1 VDRCAL
7 FVDAGYILADG
18 AMAVHGTRHR
28 ESVSWNYAGLLQ
40 FLGSVA
46 REWTGLPLLRCYWYE
61 ATVEGRRSAEH
72 DALADLPGV
81 KLRLGRMRPG
91 RREGV
96 ESEIHRDLTTL
107 ARNGALQDA
116 LVVSAEEDLAQVI
129 ADVQDLGLRVT
140 LIHLTVD
147 GNWTISRALRQECD
161 DVVEVNEA
169 HLRPYVE
176 LVVGAEP
183 LREDERHAVGA
194 HSGRP
199 LTNGHG
205 HVGPLG
211 QQQALPAGSHPAPP
225 EIYTGPVIAEYQRTA
240 QPALNGQP
248 DTPQLASASG
258 PSAPA
263 GVTPPGPQAG
273 QPQAHQP
280 GQPQVPQ
287 PGQPQAAQPGQPQAP
302 QPGQPPMPRRRQA
315 RTTAPAPA
323 GSTPQGMAV
332 IEPSPGIHTRP
343 AMPAAQQS
351 MPAGQPRPAMPAAQQ
366 AAPAAQHAA
375 PAAQPAPAPGPEPGS
390 SRAMAQQVPQQ
401 NMPQQ
406 AMSQQGQPQQAMS
419 QGVPQPAAAPG
430 MAGQPGPQP
439 AAPLPQRTPPPSAQP
454 RTQNPGAAPAAAG
467 VPPASQPGPPSPPG
481 LMDQH
486 PAPGPPGMPPS
497 PAQHGHPG
505 TAPHQT
511 APPGVSVGQPGYPA
525 PPAYQGPGLGA
536 APTPAGPGGPG
547 TPGAPGAAGAPGTG
561 PGGQGQSDPRQ
572 AVAGLQ
578 PAPALA
584 ALPDPAMGQAGPAG
598 PAMPTGGSVPPGPAG
613 PAAPSQQQA
622 PGASQDY
629 PAPAR
634 TGRFTR
640 GSQDQRA
647 TQQFPGAPA
656 DQAAAGA
663 AYPPQQAPY
672 GAPEPAGSHPPAVQ
686 QTSISLPDAV
696 QAAHDEGFTFGQSV
710 AHEAP
715 ALWLEAVL
723 ARKPRMPSD
732 LEARLLQ
739 DSALPIDSLLHDEVR
754 HALRRGFWDALERAR
769 S

>member
-1 VDRCAL
+1 MDRCAL

-46 REWTGLPLLRCYWYE
+46 RERTGLPLLRCYWYE

-140 LIHLTVD
+140 LIHITVD

-161 DVVEVNEA
+161 DVVEVHEA

-205 HVGPLG
+205 HAGPLG
-211 QQQALPAGSHPAPP
+211 QQQALPAGSHAAPP

-240 QPALNGQP
+240 QPAMNGQP
-248 DTPQLASASG
+248 GTAQPASASG
-258 PSAPA
+258 PPAPA
-263 GVTPPGPQAG
+263 GMTPLGPQAG

-280 GQPQVPQ
+280 GQPSAQQ
-287 PGQPQAAQPGQPQAP
+287 AGQPQAPPPGEQQAP
-302 QPGQPPMPRRRQA
+302 QPGQPPMPRRRKP

-323 GSTPQGMAV
+323 GSPQQGMAV
-332 IEPSPGIHTRP
+332 MEPSPGGAAQPTV
-343 AMPAAQQS
+343 PAAQQP
-351 MPAGQPRPAMPAAQQ
+351 MPAGQPESAM
-366 AAPAAQHAA
+366 PAAQHAA
-375 PAAQPAPAPGPEPGS
+375 PTAQPAPTPGPEARGS
-390 SRAMAQQVPQQ
+390 RTMAQQG
-401 NMPQQ
+401 
-406 AMSQQGQPQQAMS
+406 A
-419 QGVPQPAAAPG
+419 PQPAATPG

-439 AAPLPQRTPPPSAQP
+439 PAPLPHRTPTSPAEP
-454 RTQNPGAAPAAAG
+454 RTPSSGAAPAAAS

-481 LMDQH
+481 PMGQH
-486 PAPGPPGMPPS
+486 PVPGQPGMPPS
-497 PAQHGHPG
+497 PAHQGHPG
-505 TAPHQT
+505 PAPPQT
-511 APPGVSVGQPGYPA
+511 PPGVPAGQPGYPA
-525 PPAYQGPGLGA
+525 PPAYQG
-536 APTPAGPGGPG
+536 
-547 TPGAPGAAGAPGTG
+547 
-561 PGGQGQSDPRQ
+561 QGQTDPRQ
-572 AVAGLQ
+572 AAAGPQ
-578 PAPALA
+578 SAPALA
-584 ALPDPAMGQAGPAG
+584 ALPDPAMDQAGSAGPLLPPVGGGPGAPPGPGGPAG
-598 PAMPTGGSVPPGPAG
+598 PA
-613 PAAPSQQQA
+613 PSPQQA
-622 PGASQDY
+622 PGASQGY

-634 TGRFTR
+634 TGRFAR

-647 TQQFPGAPA
+647 AQQFPGRPA
-656 DQAAAGA
+656 NQPGAAAGA
-663 AYPPQQAPY
+663 AYPSQQGPY